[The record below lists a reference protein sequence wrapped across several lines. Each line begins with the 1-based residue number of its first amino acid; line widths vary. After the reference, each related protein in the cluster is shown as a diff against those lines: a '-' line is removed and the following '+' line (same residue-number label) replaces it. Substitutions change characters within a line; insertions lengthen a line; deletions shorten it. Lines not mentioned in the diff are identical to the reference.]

1 MWLSKRFIEL
11 VQVSKDN
18 ADSMRTELAKVTAE
32 RDAAKS
38 ELLTL
43 RANFQWSTVQ
53 INDLQNQNKALMEKA
68 YNIRVPVPEIVRPT
82 GNVPKFDSNL
92 FNDMGDDA
100 AKEHGYPMY
109 GADKTN

>member
-1 MWLSKRFIEL
+1 MWLSKQLVEL

-18 ADSMRTELAKVTAE
+18 ADTMRTELAKVTLE
-32 RDAAKS
+32 RDLAKS

-43 RANFQWSTVQ
+43 RANFQWATAQ
-53 INDLQNQNKALMEKA
+53 INDLQFQCKALLEKA

-92 FNDMGDDA
+92 FEDMGETM
-100 AKEHGYPMY
+100 AKEQGMPLY
-109 GADKTN
+109 GDKTN